1 MGALTPAAGFRGAPG
16 EQGNGVKEQDFGG
29 VAIKRILVCSG
40 ARVWGAR
47 RLHKDRGTW
56 PRPSARC
63 NPGSSFQD
71 PLSTC
76 APGPAPGDVTSLRQ
90 PGGSRGAWG
99 GGSGPQA
106 GSPGIPTG
114 PHTARTGG
122 RRAPIPGLGEVGAGA
137 GAAAGW
143 GWSPRCAEVP
153 GPVRS
158 SRRRHRAPRPRP
170 AGAVGDPGHPPS
182 RPRVPIPPGL
192 HPSGFSSLPITI
204 SLGPHLLRSPSP
216 SIPILPGPPVP
227 LPSAES
233 DGAAARTPSEHK
245 GREAWEHKAGAARPA
260 PVSPVHPRAPRAPRY
275 LRAPHA
281 APGTG
286 SARAPATPRARAARA
301 AWRAGRK
308 PTAARAPPAGD
319 VTLPPRRPRGWPC
332 GEVRMRAAEGPVRR
346 RGWVTC
352 RGSL

>member
-122 RRAPIPGLGEVGAGA
+122 RRAPMPGLGEVGAGA

-158 SRRRHRAPRPRP
+158 SRRRHRASRPRP

-182 RPRVPIPPGL
+182 RPRVPISPGPRPSRPP
-192 HPSGFSSLPITI
+192 SLRVLVP
-204 SLGPHLLRSPSP
+204 PDHHLSRPPSP
-216 SIPILPGPPVP
+216 SVPVSLHPHPPRSP
-227 LPSAES
+227 NPSALCRIRRGCS
-233 DGAAARTPSEHK
+233 PDPLGAQRPRSL
-245 GREAWEHKAGAARPA
+245 GAQSRRRP
-260 PVSPVHPRAPRAPRY
+260 PRPRVPRAPPSAPCTPVPAGSACCSRHRVGPGSGDSACARGPSCLAGGAKTHCGSRAPSR
-275 LRAPHA
+275 
-281 APGTG
+281 
-286 SARAPATPRARAARA
+286 
-301 AWRAGRK
+301 
-308 PTAARAPPAGD
+308 
-319 VTLPPRRPRGWPC
+319 
-332 GEVRMRAAEGPVRR
+332 
-346 RGWVTC
+346 
-352 RGSL
+352 